1 MLILEHRGALL
12 LEKRAVTGIWGGLWC
27 FPELDAGA
35 DAAMWCEQRFG
46 ACVGA
51 LQTLPPIEHGFTH
64 FSLTISPLRAR
75 VTTLMPRAA
84 ETGQL
89 WMRLAEAKT
98 AAIPAPV
105 KRILESL

>member
-27 FPELDAGA
+27 FPELDVGA

-46 ACVGA
+46 ACVGG

-64 FSLTISPLRAR
+64 FSLTISPQRAR

-84 ETGQL
+84 EPGQL
-89 WMRLAEAKT
+89 WMRLDEAKT